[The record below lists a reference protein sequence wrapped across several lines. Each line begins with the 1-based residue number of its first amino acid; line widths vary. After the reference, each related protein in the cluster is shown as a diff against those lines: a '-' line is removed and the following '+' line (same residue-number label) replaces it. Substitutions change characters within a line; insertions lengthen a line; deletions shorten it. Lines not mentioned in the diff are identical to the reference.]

1 MNTVTV
7 IPRPADRYQRP
18 LYRQTGAALIT
29 SLILLIVMTMIGVTA
44 MQTTA
49 LEEKMAGN
57 MRDQNLAFQAAE
69 AGLRDAEALLDPTNL
84 IDRPLTCS
92 AVPCICTTL
101 SCRVWERNFYMATD
115 LAKQIDSWWTTN
127 GQELGTAGTQ
137 DITEIAE
144 DPRYVIQELEF
155 KPDELGP
162 PSYNN
167 VNPGRQYYLITSRGK
182 GGTQTATAVLE
193 STYTRRF

>member
-1 MNTVTV
+1 MNTAKL
-7 IPRPADRYQRP
+7 ILCSADCYQRLP
-18 LYRQTGAALIT
+18 HRQTGAALIT
-29 SLILLIVMTMIGVTA
+29 GLILLIVMTLIGVTA

-49 LEEKMAGN
+49 LEERMAGN

-92 AVPCICTTL
+92 SAPCSCTIG
-101 SCRVWERNFYMATD
+101 SCSVWERNFYMTTD
-115 LAKQIDSWWTTN
+115 FSKQIDSWWTTN
-127 GQELGTAGTQ
+127 GQELGTAGNQ

-144 DPRYVIQELEF
+144 DPRYIIQELEF
-155 KPDELGP
+155 KPDELGA

-167 VNPGRQYYLITSRGK
+167 LNPGRQYFLITARGK

-193 STYTRRF
+193 TTYTRRF

>member
-1 MNTVTV
+1 MNTIKITHSSHRDR
-7 IPRPADRYQRP
+7 RPP
-18 LYRQTGAALIT
+18 NRQTGAALIT
-29 SLILLIVMTMIGVTA
+29 GLILLIVMTMIGVTA

-49 LEEKMAGN
+49 LEERMAGN

-84 IDRPLTCS
+84 TDRPLTCS
-92 AVPCICTTL
+92 TAPCNCTTV
-101 SCRVWERNFYMATD
+101 SCKVWERNKYVATD
-115 LAKQIDSWWTTN
+115 FTKQIDSWWTAN

-137 DITEIAE
+137 DIAE
-144 DPRYVIQELEF
+144 TVQDPRYVIQELEF

-167 VNPGRQYYLITSRGK
+167 INPGRQYYRITSRGK
-182 GGTQTATAVLE
+182 GGTDTATAVLE
-193 STYTRRF
+193 TTYTRRF